1 VRSSVAFVLALI
13 VAGVCIRLGL
23 WQLDRLEQRRARNEV
38 IAARMRETPV
48 VVGALPD
55 DTSRL
60 RYRRV
65 LVSGTF
71 DFEHQ
76 LVVTGRARA
85 GSPGVHLFTPLRLD
99 GSAVLV
105 NRGWVYSPDA
115 ASVDLTRWREP
126 EDVSL
131 EGYAEPLGVL
141 LGMAART
148 VDSDQVR
155 VLDAVMIDSV
165 VPYAVEPFYIVA
177 TSPSAAGAQGPV
189 RLTLPAL
196 DEGPHRSYAIQWFAF
211 AAIALVGVP
220 ILVRHDARRRRKE
233 MEHS

>member
-1 VRSSVAFVLALI
+1 MRSSIAFLIALI

-38 IAARMRETPV
+38 IAERMRAAPV
-48 VVGALPD
+48 LVGALPH
-55 DTSRL
+55 DTSRI

-85 GSPGVHLFTPLRLD
+85 GSPGVYLLTPLRLD
-99 GSAVLV
+99 GGAVLV

-115 ASVDLTRWREP
+115 ASVDLARWREP

-131 EGYAEPLGVL
+131 EGYVEPLGVL
-141 LGMAART
+141 PGTAARAG
-148 VDSDQVR
+148 SSERVR
-155 VLDAVMIDSV
+155 ALDAALIDSA
-165 VPYAVEPFYIVA
+165 VPYRIEPFYVVA

-189 RLTLPAL
+189 RLGVPVL
-196 DEGPHRSYAIQWFAF
+196 DEGSHRSYAIQWFSF

-220 ILVRHDARRRRKE
+220 ILVRHEARRRRKE
-233 MEHS
+233 MEHP

>member
-1 VRSSVAFVLALI
+1 MRSSIAFLIALI
-13 VAGVCIRLGL
+13 VAGLCIRLGL

-38 IAARMRETPV
+38 IAERMRAAPV
-48 VVGALPD
+48 LIGALPD

-76 LVVTGRARA
+76 LVVTGRARE
-85 GSPGVHLFTPLRLD
+85 GSPGVYLLTPLRLE
-99 GSAVLV
+99 GGAVLV

-115 ASVDLTRWREP
+115 ASADLTRWREP

-131 EGYAEPLGVL
+131 EGYVEPLGVL
-141 LGMAART
+141 QGTAARSGS
-148 VDSDQVR
+148 SDRVR
-155 VLDAVMIDSV
+155 ALDAGLIDSAI
-165 VPYAVEPFYIVA
+165 PYDVEPFYVVA

-189 RLTLPAL
+189 RLTIPAL
-196 DEGPHRSYAIQWFAF
+196 DEGPHKSYAIQWFSF

-220 ILVRHDARRRRKE
+220 ILVRHEARRQRKE
-233 MEHS
+233 MEHP